1 MQSCNNHLGMSA
13 KLERAAAP
21 RQGDSQ
27 VWSKNRFDSLR
38 SDASSAPAVALS
50 TISVAVMALFHAPV
64 VLAADTTT
72 LQLPTVV
79 VVGTTPLPGVGLA
92 KEQIPSPVQT
102 ATARDIEK
110 SGALDLS
117 DFLNRSLGSV
127 HVNEMQGNPF
137 QSDVNYRGFTA
148 SPLLGTPQGLS
159 IYMDGVRL
167 NQPFGDVVSWDLIPR
182 AAISSLSL
190 MPGSNPVF
198 GLNTLG
204 GALSIQTKDGRKN
217 PGTAFELSAGS
228 DNRRALSVEHGGSN
242 NKDLDWFV
250 TANAHDEDGWRDASP
265 SRLGQ
270 VFGKLGWHNE
280 KTDLKLTYAYADT
293 KLTGNGLQ
301 EFRLLNQNY
310 NSVYTLPDITEN
322 KSHFLNLA
330 GTHNVS
336 DTLLLAGNLYYR
348 KIKTATLNGDI
359 NEGSLDQAVYL
370 TSAASRATLAAGGY
384 TGYPTTAE
392 TAANTPFPSWRCKEQ
407 VLLADSSK
415 FPLTAPDAEPGEK
428 CNGMLNRTWTDQ
440 QNAGISG
447 QFTLLGDLAGQ
458 HNQFT
463 AGAAYDESRIDFRQ
477 TSQIGYLNSDRSV
490 TALNAYADGGVT
502 GGGVNGVPFDNR
514 VDLSGRIR
522 TWSLY
527 ATDTVSF
534 HDTLHLTLSG
544 RYNRI
549 NVKNEDHI
557 NPGGGVDSLD
567 GDHKFSRF
575 NPAIG
580 LSFTP
585 AASFRAYVGYNEGS
599 RAPTPIELGCANPD
613 NPCRLPNSMAG
624 DPPLNQVVTKTIE
637 AGLSGRISQH
647 FNWNA
652 GVFRANNYEDILF
665 VAAPNA
671 TQSGYFK
678 NFGETRRQG
687 FELGVSGEIDKL
699 TLGANYTYLDA
710 TYQSEETLD
719 GGANS
724 SNDTAVGGTRGVDGD
739 IQVRKGN
746 RIPMIPRQ
754 MLKLSA
760 DYQFSAAF
768 SVDASVVAVSSSYAR
783 GNENNAHQADGTY
796 YLGSGKSAGYAVF
809 NLGAQYRVQPRLKLF
824 GQINNLFDRQYN
836 TAAMLGAT
844 GFTANGNFMARPF
857 GPANNAAVVHSTFY
871 APGAPRTFLVGVR
884 YAFD

>member
-1 MQSCNNHLGMSA
+1 VL
-13 KLERAAAP
+13 
-21 RQGDSQ
+21 
-27 VWSKNRFDSLR
+27 SKNKFNSLR
-38 SDASSAPAVALS
+38 SNASPTPAMVLSA
-50 TISVAVMALFHAPV
+50 ISVAVIALFHASV
-64 VLAADTTT
+64 VLAADKAPLET
-72 LQLPTVV
+72 PAVV
-79 VVGTTPLPGVGLA
+79 VVGTTPLPSVGLA
-92 KEQIPSPVQT
+92 KAQIPSPVQT

-182 AAISSLSL
+182 AAIASLSL

-217 PGTAFELSAGS
+217 PGTAVELSAGS
-228 DNRRALSVEHGGSN
+228 YGRRALSVEHGGSN
-242 NKDLDWFV
+242 SKGLDWFV

-270 VFGKLGWHNE
+270 LFGKVGWQNE

-293 KLTGNGLQ
+293 KLTGNGVQ

-336 DTLLLAGNLYYR
+336 DTLLLSGNLYYR

-370 TSAASRATLAAGGY
+370 TSAAQRATLAGAGY
-384 TGYPTTAE
+384 SGYPTTAE
-392 TAANTPFPSWRCKEQ
+392 TAANTPFPSWRCIEQ
-407 VLLADSSK
+407 VV
-415 FPLTAPDAEPGEK
+415 TNNEPGEK
-428 CNGMLNRTWTDQ
+428 CNGLLNRTWTDQ
-440 QNAGISG
+440 RNAGVSG
-447 QFTLLGDLAGQ
+447 QFTLLGDLAGN

-477 TSQIGYLNSDRSV
+477 TSQLGYLTPDRGV
-490 TALNAYADGGVT
+490 TGLNAFADGVT
-502 GGGVNGVPFDNR
+502 GGNVDGEPYDNR

-534 HDTLHLTLSG
+534 HDTVHLTLSG

-585 AASFRAYVGYNEGS
+585 AATFRAYVGYNEGS

-687 FELGVSGEIDKL
+687 FELGLSGDIDKL

-710 TYQSEETLD
+710 TYQSEETLA
-719 GGANS
+719 GAANS
-724 SNDTAVGGTRGVDGD
+724 SNDAGTSGLPEVGN
-739 IQVRKGN
+739 IQVTKGN
-746 RIPMIPRQ
+746 RIPLIPRQ

-760 DYQFSAAF
+760 DYQFSSAF
-768 SVDASVVAVSSSYAR
+768 SVNASVVAVSSSYAR
-783 GNENNAHQADGTY
+783 GNENNAHQAVGLH
-796 YLGSGKSAGYAVF
+796 YLGSGESAGYAIF
-809 NLGAQYRVQPRLKLF
+809 NLGAQYRVDPKLKLF

-844 GFTANGNFMARPF
+844 GFTANGSFTARAF
-857 GPANNAAVVHSTFY
+857 PAISGSYPLVNSTFF
-871 APGAPRTFLVGVR
+871 APGSPRSFMVGVR